1 MSYGRGA
8 LLAGADTGTGGDVR
22 TLRTGLAMMA
32 RGCAR
37 MPGAAAI
44 AIGSGLTNAVCMVL
58 AAKAIG
64 WSTEHVVVAGFA
76 EQRFLVGAAAT
87 GALFVLAVSLLRILT
102 IISRGVAT
110 GIVQYH
116 NEAATRKAVTAAYLR
131 LGVSWHRRH
140 SAGELVSRAVSDA
153 ETAWDPMQHFPFAVG
168 MTGMLLLVMADIALA
183 DPWLALIAA
192 ILIPL
197 VFAAN
202 LLYQRVLAP
211 RARAAQQ
218 QRAVVSGLAHE
229 AVAGRQVIR
238 TLGITER
245 EIDRFARAADASR
258 AANRR
263 MGNAGAIFD
272 PAIELMPPL
281 AALVILAVGVAR
293 VDAGHLGVGA
303 LVEVIYLLITTA
315 IPLNVI
321 ARFLGVLPLGVAGH
335 TRVEQIL
342 TATERPAHGRST
354 PSGRPDG
361 VALELADVDFGYR
374 DAGGGRAHADR
385 DAVRELTLAVRP
397 GTVVAVA
404 GATGAGKTTLLALL
418 AHLLEAD
425 RGTVSVDGVDTRLVA
440 PEAVRRRTALVTQNA
455 FLFADTVRA
464 NVVLDARPT
473 GFGDGTTPQP
483 ARPRSVDD
491 ADAELDRALRIAG
504 AAEFVG
510 ELPHGA
516 DTVLGEDV
524 QLSGGQRQRIAL
536 ARAVFRRP
544 GLLLLDDA
552 TSALDPLVER
562 EVVDALRAEYA
573 GDDRRTT
580 VVLVGHR
587 AATIALADT
596 VVFLEC
602 GRIRAVGAHE
612 ELLDTEPGYSALLG
626 AYRADGGND
635 GGGEVHETDAADGRF
650 PTRPG
655 DGDGREFDTVC
666 ANPPPPGHRSGP
678 GRTVRQAR

>member
-8 LLAGADTGTGGDVR
+8 LLAGADTGTGGDAR
-22 TLRTGLAMMA
+22 TLRTGLAIMA

-44 AIGSGLTNAVCMVL
+44 AVGSGLTNALCMVL

-76 EQRFLVGAAAT
+76 AGRFPAGAAAT
-87 GALFVLAVSLLRILT
+87 GAGFVLAVSLLRILT
-102 IISRGVAT
+102 IISRGIAT
-110 GIVQYH
+110 GTIQYH
-116 NEAATRKAVTAAYLR
+116 NEAETRRAVVAAYLR
-131 LGVSWHRRH
+131 LGISWHRRH
-140 SAGELVSRAVSDA
+140 SAGQLVSRAVSDA
-153 ETAWDPMQHFPFAVG
+153 ETAWDPMQHFPFTVG
-168 MTGMLLLVMADIALA
+168 MSCMLLLVMADIALA

-211 RARAAQQ
+211 RARAAQR
-218 QRAVVSGLAHE
+218 QRAVVSELAHE

-245 EIDRFARAADASR
+245 EIARFATAADASR
-258 AANRR
+258 AANRH
-263 MGNAGAIFD
+263 MGNASAIFD

-281 AALVILAVGVAR
+281 AALVILAVGVSR
-293 VDAGHLGVGA
+293 VESGHLGVGA

-335 TRVEQIL
+335 TRVDQVL
-342 TATERPAHGRST
+342 TATERPAHGAHR
-354 PSGRPDG
+354 PSRHPDG
-361 VALELADVDFGYR
+361 VALDLVGVDFGYR
-374 DAGGGRAHADR
+374 GAHADH
-385 DAVRELTLAVRP
+385 DAVRELTLDIRP
-397 GTVVAVA
+397 GAVVAVA
-404 GATGAGKTTLLALL
+404 GATGSGKSTLLALL

-440 PEAVRRRTALVTQNA
+440 ADTVRRRTALVTQNA

-464 NVVLDARPT
+464 NITL
-473 GFGDGTTPQP
+473 G
-483 ARPRSVDD
+483 
-491 ADAELDRALRIAG
+491 ADAHDTAETESELRRALRIAG
-504 AAEFVG
+504 AAGFVAA
-510 ELPHGA
+510 LPDGV
-516 DTVLGEDV
+516 DTVLSEDV

-562 EVVDALRAEYA
+562 AVVDAVRTEYA
-573 GDDRRTT
+573 GDERHTT

-587 AATIALADT
+587 AATIAPADT
-596 VVFLEC
+596 VVFLEA
-602 GRIRAVGAHE
+602 GRIRARGPHH
-612 ELLDTEPGYSALLG
+612 ELLDTQPGYRALLG
-626 AYRADGGND
+626 AYGFDDHDIDRYEADA
-635 GGGEVHETDAADGRF
+635 TAAGSLR
-650 PTRPG
+650 
-655 DGDGREFDTVC
+655 
-666 ANPPPPGHRSGP
+666 
-678 GRTVRQAR
+678 